1 VTKTPTA
8 TIPPE
13 PVITFFGV
21 TNGDDTLVSPVGTAQ
36 DGTSIYERPA
46 YNFSLVIEGRPG
58 GTMSPIGTSTFNWNP
73 SDPSVLP
80 YLLIEASEPLGPN
93 PTTAVCDDSPGNL
106 GGVPATDPPD
116 FSVTQA
122 VANVI
127 NDFACR
133 FKDGAGAYNGRAS
146 SDACTQ
152 FPDDWPPY
160 HFVNSTST
168 IQFCGLITPPIA
180 FPVGDTRVT
189 ARVRDLAGNR
199 SAASS
204 IIIRVP

>member
-1 VTKTPTA
+1 M
-8 TIPPE
+8 
-13 PVITFFGV
+13 ITFFGV
-21 TNGDDTLVSPVGTAQ
+21 ANGDDVLVLPVDTAQ
-36 DGTSIYERPA
+36 DGTSIYERDA

-58 GTMSPIGTSTFNWNP
+58 GTRSPIGTSTFNWNA

-93 PTTAVCDDSPGNL
+93 PTTTVCDDSAGMF
-106 GGVPATDPPD
+106 GGVPETDPPD
-116 FSVTQA
+116 FSLTQN

-133 FKDGAGAYNGRAS
+133 FKDGSGAPAGRNAQ
-146 SDACTQ
+146 DADAVCTK
-152 FPDDWPPY
+152 FLPGEVY
-160 HFVNSTST
+160 HSVDPRST

-189 ARVRDLAGNR
+189 ARVRDVAGNR
-199 SAASS
+199 SAVST
-204 IIIRVP
+204 IIIRVR

>member
-1 VTKTPTA
+1 
-8 TIPPE
+8 
-13 PVITFFGV
+13 VITFFGV
-21 TNGDDTLVSPVGTAQ
+21 TNGEDILVSPVDTAK
-36 DGTSIYERPA
+36 DGTPIYERPA
-46 YNFSLVIEGRPG
+46 YNFSVVIEGRKG
-58 GTMSPIGTSTFNWNP
+58 GTQSPIGTSTFNWNA

-80 YLLIEASEPLGPN
+80 YLLIEASEPLGLN
-93 PTTAVCDDSPGNL
+93 PTTTVCDDSAGMF

-116 FSVTQA
+116 FSLTQD

-133 FKDGAGAYNGRAS
+133 FKDGTDTRNGRGS
-146 SDACTQ
+146 GDACTQ

-180 FPVGDTRVT
+180 FPVGYTRVT
-189 ARVRDLAGNR
+189 ARVRDVAGNR
-199 SAASS
+199 SAASA
-204 IIIRVP
+204 IIIRVR